1 MLRTLLFLP
10 DTPIWRREP
19 DYSYDVGAA
28 LYKAYALLALTSDQE
43 SLWLDLSQILSKI
56 VPQRMARPQ
65 FRNVCFLMGMVYAA
79 QARYE
84 EALAFLEDACDLSV
98 EMEDVPAIAD
108 VTFLC
113 GCLARNQLHLSEA
126 AHYFEVALAAFQ
138 QLPDSEQRATADKQ
152 FDTWIQLTFA
162 TYYQAEYEKATHQ
175 LEHARR
181 LLAQTSSQSLGK
193 ADIEWVEALLSRWRG
208 DWDIGLHQAR
218 TTAEVISLHTSS
230 ASIVRA
236 KLLVADIALD
246 CVENRSPG
254 TQHHVRAFITE
265 AAPYIHDAMTL
276 ARSAH
281 DRAGLGLA
289 LLADARLSRLEGKD
303 APRVATIEAVFDL
316 ARQLGDTA
324 LLAQAHTALGDEFRD
339 TGQQSA
345 ALLCY
350 SATLDA
356 LAPSDIPAVGIQ
368 AQRQL
373 HRMGVSNSD

>member
-1 MLRTLLFLP
+1 MLASPLYLP
-10 DTPIWRREP
+10 DAPGWRCEP

-28 LYKAYALLALTSDQE
+28 LYKAYALLAHASDQE

-56 VPQRMARPQ
+56 MSLRMARPQ

-98 EMEDVPAIAD
+98 EMKDVLAIAD

-138 QLPDSEQRATADKQ
+138 RLPDPEQSENADKQ
-152 FDTWIQLTFA
+152 FDTWIQLAFA
-162 TYYQAEYEKATHQ
+162 TYYQAEYEKATQQ
-175 LEHARR
+175 LKHARR
-181 LLAQTSSQSLGK
+181 LLAHTSSQSLGK

-208 DWDIGLHQAR
+208 NWDIGLHQAR
-218 TTAEVISLHTSS
+218 ATVEVISLHASS
-230 ASIVRA
+230 ASSVRA

-246 CVENRSPG
+246 CAESRSPG
-254 TQHHVRAFITE
+254 MQHQVSGFITE
-265 AAPYIHDAMTL
+265 AAPYIRDALTL
-276 ARSAH
+276 ARSVN

-303 APRVATIEAVFDL
+303 APRVTTIERVFDL

-324 LLAQAHTALGDEFRD
+324 LLAQAHTALGDEFRSA
-339 TGQQSA
+339 GQQAA
-345 ALLCY
+345 ALTCY

-356 LAPSDIPAVGIQ
+356 LAPSDIPAVGLQ

-373 HRMGVSNSD
+373 RRMGVSHTD